1 MTGGAE
7 GLREQTEHNVRTVQA
22 FARGARKQQEG
33 FRTLTQQLVGA
44 YNDFF
49 SPFTYAQEGLK
60 THSEQTSDG
69 AVRALR

>member
-33 FRTLTQQLVGA
+33 FRTLTQQFVGA

-49 SPFTYAQEGLK
+49 SPFT
-60 THSEQTSDG
+60 TP
-69 AVRALR
+69 RRI